1 MAGPDTRS
9 AGARRG
15 AMLIIALMFL
25 TLLTML
31 GVTFAALMKLER
43 EATRNYL
50 DTQTGDL
57 VLHSAVDAAAA
68 QLYGAVNFYHF
79 TSCRAPWLFK
89 DPKGDEMGAGAYT
102 IEEMSPENLFF
113 TGVLEPVKGV
123 ARCFYKAKVLDCASQ
138 INVNVGSDNLA
149 MMLDSLGEA
158 IQVTRG
164 VNPLF
169 SGKRRVRGD
178 EIVRFRRKLEKG
190 QFTSK
195 SQLIELVGEENFE
208 RLADFVTT
216 QSWVDASTGKPQD
229 YVELVL
235 QAESTGRIGTRI
247 SGVRYEE
254 TGHPHIWGTK
264 SVSAEPRSPIN
275 INTAPEEVL
284 IALFTGL
291 ACRRPFPYIERQAM
305 RIGQHDLQ
313 AGFAPEGN
321 DRFPQGARGQGGG
334 QEETNYTIRPVWVYT
349 PRIELQQARLIA
361 KAVMSERKRTPFVA
375 WETGRASGGG
385 FAEFI
390 NTRIGEVQLPKANQV
405 MVIDPLNPRL
415 TTYQGTLSS
424 GGGANPAVGNIWGP
438 GHENSERAIRNQ
450 RGLPYHGRY
459 RWYFETVKAGII
471 ANFNPNAR
479 LNRCGANVGAT
490 LAVDKTALVS
500 PWVPRGFRMAG
511 GGMYSRSETYC
522 AYTTEFCFDTGGYY
536 EITALAQLD
545 ARFDPTQQLSQ
556 PKRFRKARAVVKVF
570 ETLQHTT
577 QFDFEKQFYS
587 GRYSSR
593 RGQNN
598 GRRYVMTHPQPV
610 IAATDYI
617 TSGSTMDGNVQLM
630 GYMDAQKVVMQSSS
644 RDSFYR
650 PMQNILFAHSFMFR
664 QSQDE
669 ERFIRLVRNGR
680 SVNLNM
686 QFEGDEQNMGR
697 QSEYDLLFQS
707 VLDADFV
714 RNQREF
720 RERYTLDPLR
730 QGRNGV
736 LNNDPGSGEATGLYR
751 VVQWP
756 RFSEQFLEFDNLR
769 PEGLHTN
776 IFNATTSGAGIAMYP
791 ASSIATRGVNWEVGR
806 SQGAFNTS
814 GSTGQG
820 NVQYYEGGVAFWIRF
835 DFDAN
840 DPIFCGL
847 VGCTQIVTD
856 LGQKPR
862 DSEGNQF
869 YIFKSS
875 FGELRVVRMY
885 YHRAFGLPS
894 MHGTNRL
901 LPEIKVEGQGAAGA
915 EEDQD
920 LELDVN
926 KAYARSEV
934 LVDVSGWKKDEW
946 HHVAVYWNDMDQ
958 SDQRIQVYVDLQPAR
973 GATAVTTGLIGQ
985 GRACNLNV
993 KVPYDELTIGGIIRR
1008 QAVKD
1013 AGIFKFAYNLR
1024 ASRTTSGGG
1033 GGGAGA
1039 GGIGAFYKFPMK
1051 IFPSNATIDEFVSFS
1066 GSFDGFRTG
1075 VLGNTRSYFTRY
1087 TGVYHNQFEITLPQG
1102 VEAVKLRSF
1111 TWTEYQPAMYH
1122 GPVNGMVIPLNTEP
1136 CRAKVYLDTL
1146 EVNFPRPP
1154 WLETGAVEK
1163 NQLAGRVLHRPTGR
1177 GVAEESV
1184 KVGYRFELTPARGR
1198 GGNFTG
1204 VALATPV
1211 IDDVSLSYF
1220 LPSTQILLWED
1231 LPVDYEALQGAKA
1244 RRGSRSPAE

>member
-1 MAGPDTRS
+1 MAGPEPRS

-50 DTQTGDL
+50 DGQTGDL

-68 QLYGAVNFYHF
+68 QLYGAMNFYHF

-89 DPKGDEMGAGAYT
+89 DPKGDEMGAGVYKL
-102 IEEMSPENLFF
+102 EEVSPENLFF
-113 TGVLEPVKGV
+113 SGVVEPVKGV

-138 INVNVGSDNLA
+138 ININVGTDNLA

-158 IQVTRG
+158 IQITQG

-178 EIVRFRRKLEKG
+178 EIVRLRHKQEKG
-190 QFTSK
+190 QFASK
-195 SQLIELVGEENFE
+195 SQLSDLLGEENFE
-208 RLADFVTT
+208 RLADFITT
-216 QSWVDASTGKPQD
+216 HSWVDTSTGKPQD
-229 YVELVL
+229 TVELVL
-235 QAESTGRIGTRI
+235 QVERTGRLSPRMGGI
-247 SGVRYEE
+247 RYEE
-254 TGHPHIWGTK
+254 TGHAHIWGSKTL
-264 SVSAEPRSPIN
+264 SAEPRSPIN

-284 IALFTGL
+284 IACFTGL
-291 ACRRPFPYIERQAM
+291 ACGRPFPYIERQAM
-305 RIGQHDLQ
+305 RIGEQELRS
-313 AGFAPEGN
+313 GFAPEGN
-321 DRFPQGARGQGGG
+321 DRFPQGARGAGGG

-349 PRIELQQARLIA
+349 PRIELQQARIIA
-361 KAVMSERKRTPFVA
+361 KAIMSERKRTPFIA

-385 FAEFI
+385 FAEFV
-390 NTRIGEVQLPKANQV
+390 NTRLGEPHLPRANQV
-405 MVIDPLNPRL
+405 MAIDPLNPRL
-415 TTYQGTLSS
+415 TTYQSVLSS
-424 GGGANPAVGNIWGP
+424 GGGANPAVANIWGP

-450 RGLPYHGRY
+450 RGLPYHGRN

-479 LNRCGANVGAT
+479 LNRGGANVGAT
-490 LAVDKTALVS
+490 LVVDKTALVS
-500 PWVPRGFRMAG
+500 PWVPRGFRTAG
-511 GGMYSRSETYC
+511 SGMYSRSELYG
-522 AYTTEFCFDTGGYY
+522 AYTTEFCFDTGGHY

-545 ARFDPTQQLSQ
+545 ARFDPTQHLSQ
-556 PKRFRKARAVVKVF
+556 PKRFRKARAIVKVF

-577 QFDFEKQFYS
+577 QYDFEKQFYT

-593 RGQNN
+593 RGQTN

-617 TSGSTMDGNVQLM
+617 TSGSAVDGSVQLM
-630 GYMDAQKVVMQSSS
+630 GHMDAQKVVMQSSS

-669 ERFIRLVRNGR
+669 ERFFRLVRSGHN
-680 SVNLNM
+680 VNRAA
-686 QFEGDEQNMGR
+686 QFEGDEQVMGR
-697 QSEYDLLFQS
+697 QSEYDILFQS

-714 RNQREF
+714 RGQREF
-720 RERYTLDPLR
+720 RERYNMDPLR
-730 QGRNGV
+730 QGANAVIAG
-736 LNNDPGSGEATGLYR
+736 DGGSLSR

-756 RFSEQFLEFDNLR
+756 RLSEQALEFGNLR

-776 IFNATTSGAGIAMYP
+776 IFNATTRGAGMAMFP
-791 ASSIATRGVNWEVGR
+791 ASSIATRGVNWGVGR
-806 SQGAFNTS
+806 HEGGAFSTS
-814 GSTGQG
+814 GAMGQG
-820 NVQYYEGGVAFWIRF
+820 NVHYYEGGVAFWIRF

-847 VGCTQIVTD
+847 VGCTQVVSD
-856 LGQKPR
+856 LGPGPR

-901 LPEIKVEGQGAAGA
+901 LPEIKAEGLRGGGA
-915 EEDQD
+915 EEGQD
-920 LELDVN
+920 LELDVH

-934 LVDVSGWKKDEW
+934 VVDISGWKKDEW
-946 HHVAVYWNDMDQ
+946 HHVAVYWNDLDQ
-958 SDQRIQVYVDLQPAR
+958 SDQRVQVFIDLQAAQA
-973 GATAVTTGLIGQ
+973 ATAVTTGLVGQ

-993 KVPYDELTIGGIIRR
+993 KVPYDELTIGGIVRR
-1008 QAVKD
+1008 QAVPD
-1013 AGIFKFAYNLR
+1013 AGLFKFAYNLTGSK
-1024 ASRTTSGGG
+1024 SRTGAGGL
-1033 GGGAGA
+1033 GAGA
-1039 GGIGAFYKFPMK
+1039 GGIGSFSEPWKKVFPA
-1051 IFPSNATIDEFVSFS
+1051 NATIDEFVSFS
-1066 GSFDGFRTG
+1066 GPFDGYRTS

-1102 VEAVKLRSF
+1102 VEVVKLRSF
-1111 TWTEYQPAMYH
+1111 TWTEYQPTMFH
-1122 GPVNGMVIPLNTEP
+1122 GPVRGTVWPLDTQP

-1146 EVNFPRPP
+1146 EVNFQRPP
-1154 WLETGAVEK
+1154 WLETGAVSK
-1163 NQLAGRVLHRPTGR
+1163 NQLAGRLLHRPTGR
-1177 GVAEESV
+1177 GVAEDSV
-1184 KVGYRFELTPARGR
+1184 KVGYRFDLTPARGR
-1198 GGNFTG
+1198 GGNLSG
-1204 VALATPV
+1204 VALATP
-1211 IDDVSLSYF
+1211 ILDDVTLTYF

-1231 LPVDYEALQGAKA
+1231 LPVDYEALAGAKA
-1244 RRGSRSPAE
+1244 QRRSRSPGQ